1 MEEVSKELGVEYK
14 VYSPPYRPQS
24 NGRIEIRPA
33 EGGETN
39 KVHVTDIKKIIP
51 ADHISAQLP
60 DYNKL
65 GRLTKLRLNPRNIP
79 DLDWQLAS
87 ELHPNSALYKTA
99 KITDQITATTQATSI
114 ITAEIVTKST
124 KLKQD

>member
-1 MEEVSKELGVEYK
+1 M
-14 VYSPPYRPQS
+14 
-24 NGRIEIRPA
+24 
-33 EGGETN
+33 
-39 KVHVTDIKKIIP
+39 
-51 ADHISAQLP
+51 
-60 DYNKL
+60 
-65 GRLTKLRLNPRNIP
+65 TKLRLNPRNIP

>member
-1 MEEVSKELGVEYK
+1 MIN
-14 VYSPPYRPQS
+14 Q
-24 NGRIEIRPA
+24 
-33 EGGETN
+33 
-39 KVHVTDIKKIIP
+39 IK
-51 ADHISAQLP
+51 
-60 DYNKL
+60 
-65 GRLTKLRLNPRNIP
+65 LNPKSIP

-114 ITAEIVTKST
+114 ITAEIITKST